1 MKRETIDGDRI
12 FVIHDFLSTAECES
26 HIERSEAIG
35 YETFTIGGEVFHG
48 YRDNARVIVED
59 VVLADTLWAL
69 AAEHVPPMIDSQL
82 ASGFNPRFR
91 YYRYTGSEAF
101 APHYDG
107 SARIGDRV
115 SKSTFMVYLT
125 DVSEGGA
132 TRFYGDHL
140 QVRFSVQPK
149 LGKAL
154 IFEHS
159 ILHEGVA
166 VKNGSKYVLRTDI
179 MYG

>member
-12 FVIHDFLSTAECES
+12 FVIHDFLSSDECKR

-69 AAEHVPPMIDSQL
+69 AAEHVPPMIDLQF

-91 YYRYTGSEAF
+91 YYRYTSSEAF

-107 SARIGDRV
+107 SSRIGDRV
-115 SKSTFMVYLT
+115 SKLTFMV
-125 DVSEGGA
+125 
-132 TRFYGDHL
+132 
-140 QVRFSVQPK
+140 
-149 LGKAL
+149 
-154 IFEHS
+154 
-159 ILHEGVA
+159 
-166 VKNGSKYVLRTDI
+166 
-179 MYG
+179 